1 MIVVLFIILYSQLT
15 IFVWKENL
23 FPRVGTIK
31 IR

>member
-1 MIVVLFIILYSQLT
+1 MIVVLFIILYSLLT

-23 FPRVGTIK
+23 FPRVGAIK